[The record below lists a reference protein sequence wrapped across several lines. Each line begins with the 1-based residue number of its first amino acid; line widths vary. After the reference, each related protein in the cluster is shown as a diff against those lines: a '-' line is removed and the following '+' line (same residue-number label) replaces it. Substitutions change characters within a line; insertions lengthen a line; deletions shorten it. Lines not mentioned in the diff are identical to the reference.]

1 MVVHYCAT
9 FLKPEMLHIYR
20 QITGI
25 QRFSSHVIAQKREQ
39 ADRFP
44 FSPITLLPK
53 PSTHWLRR
61 IWQKQILK
69 RPITIYRS
77 EAVRIAEELRRVKA
91 DLLHVYFGHIGVHLL
106 PLIENCPVPVV
117 LSFHGADVSVDM
129 GTAAHREAMQQVLS
143 KVTLVLARSQS
154 LVAGLV
160 ELGCPQEKIRVHR
173 TGIPM
178 GELPFRERRAPADGE
193 WRLVQACRLIPK
205 KGIRTTLRAY
215 AEFLK
220 AHPKATL
227 KIAGEGPM
235 LGELQALSR
244 ELGLKVEFPGFLSQ
258 TALRELFLESHLF
271 LHPSRIGEDGNQEGV
286 PNAMLEAMA
295 TGMPIVATRHGGI
308 PEAVEDDVSG
318 ILVQEGD
325 WESLASRMLDLAR
338 DPAAFSAMSRA
349 TQVAVEEKFEQAGQ
363 IRALEEFYSEAIRG
377 SH

>member
-1 MVVHYCAT
+1 
-9 FLKPEMLHIYR
+9 
-20 QITGI
+20 
-25 QRFSSHVIAQKREQ
+25 
-39 ADRFP
+39 
-44 FSPITLLPK
+44 
-53 PSTHWLRR
+53 
-61 IWQKQILK
+61 
-69 RPITIYRS
+69 
-77 EAVRIAEELRRVKA
+77 
-91 DLLHVYFGHIGVHLL
+91 
-106 PLIENCPVPVV
+106 
-117 LSFHGADVSVDM
+117 
-129 GTAAHREAMQQVLS
+129 
-143 KVTLVLARSQS
+143 
-154 LVAGLV
+154 
-160 ELGCPQEKIRVHR
+160 
-173 TGIPM
+173 
-178 GELPFRERRAPADGE
+178 
-193 WRLVQACRLIPK
+193 
-205 KGIRTTLRAY
+205 
-215 AEFLK
+215 
-220 AHPKATL
+220 
-227 KIAGEGPM
+227 M